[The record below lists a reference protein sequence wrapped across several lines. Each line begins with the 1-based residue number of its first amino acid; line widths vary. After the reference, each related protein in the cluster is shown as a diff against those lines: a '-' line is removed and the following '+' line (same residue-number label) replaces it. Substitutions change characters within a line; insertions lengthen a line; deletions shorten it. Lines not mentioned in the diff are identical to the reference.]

1 MFDIQFIMEGIVL
14 DSPYTSIDNIIED
27 NIQRFI
33 PFLPSIISGP
43 IKSYF
48 KNYIEKNL
56 KIDLNKK

>member
-1 MFDIQFIMEGIVL
+1 MEGIVL